1 MYADTYSY
9 ILYKQKDYKTG
20 YAYAKEA
27 VDIRKRKDPEYNERY
42 ALLLEKVATPA
53 QVKKELEPIVKE
65 GNAGLEAREVLHRNY
80 VKLNKGETG
89 FEEYMTKLDAV
100 NLAKLKETLQ
110 KKMLAK
116 NAPGFKLVDMK
127 GAEVDFASLKGK
139 TVVVD
144 FWATWCG
151 PCVASFPSMQKMVD
165 RYKNNPNVVFLFID
179 TWENVPNRKKL
190 VEDFIA
196 KNKYSFTV
204 LYDKAKEET
213 GNDFE
218 VVKGY
223 EVDGIPTKFVV
234 DGNGQIR
241 FKSVGWSGS
250 EYSFMQELQMMIEMA
265 GAASGTGTD
274 TKKGF

>member
-1 MYADTYSY
+1 MIS
-9 ILYKQKDYKTG
+9 
-20 YAYAKEA
+20 
-27 VDIRKRKDPEYNERY
+27 
-42 ALLLEKVATPA
+42 
-53 QVKKELEPIVKE
+53 
-65 GNAGLEAREVLHRNY
+65 
-80 VKLNKGETG
+80 
-89 FEEYMTKLDAV
+89 
-100 NLAKLKETLQ
+100 
-110 KKMLAK
+110 K

-151 PCVASFPSMQKMVD
+151 PCVASFPSMQKMVN

-190 VEDFIA
+190 VEDFIS
-196 KNKYSFTV
+196 KNKYTFTV

-234 DGNGQIR
+234 DGNGTIR

-250 EYSFMQELQMMIEMA
+250 EYSFMQELQLMIEMA
-265 GAASGTGTD
+265 GAAGSGTD